1 MVESLKNRYLSSV
14 ARCGIIGL
22 LSKMIEVLMEE
33 LKMIIAGNIGQLRR
47 EAGMTQLELAEY
59 LNYTD
64 KAVSKWERGE
74 SIPDVITLKA
84 LADRFSV
91 TVDYLLRAD
100 HPVETDVKCEYTKR
114 QRRNHAIITV
124 MSCVLVW
131 LIAVFIHMSVDV
143 ALPNEG
149 RLWLVYMYAVPVTLV
164 VLLVL
169 NSVWGNR
176 RRNFLIISALIWSSL
191 ACIYITTWIFAL
203 INMWLVFLI
212 GVPAQIIV
220 WLWSGLRYK

>member
-1 MVESLKNRYLSSV
+1 
-14 ARCGIIGL
+14 
-22 LSKMIEVLMEE
+22 MEE

-74 SIPDVITLKA
+74 STPDVATLKA

-100 HPVETDVKCEYTKR
+100 HPLETEVKREYTKR
-114 QRRNHAIITV
+114 QRRNHRIITV
-124 MSCVLVW
+124 MSCALVW
-131 LIAVFIHMSVDV
+131 LMATFVHAVVNAAF
-143 ALPNEG
+143 PEEG
-149 RLWLVYMYAVPVTLV
+149 KLWMAYLYAVPITLIV
-164 VLLVL
+164 ILVL

-176 RRNFLIISALIWSSL
+176 RNNFLIVSALIWTAL
-191 ACIYITTWIFAL
+191 ACVYVSVQLFVSF
-203 INMWLVFLI
+203 NMWLLFII
-212 GVPAQIIV
+212 GIPAQIIV
-220 WLWSGLRYK
+220 CLWSGLRYK